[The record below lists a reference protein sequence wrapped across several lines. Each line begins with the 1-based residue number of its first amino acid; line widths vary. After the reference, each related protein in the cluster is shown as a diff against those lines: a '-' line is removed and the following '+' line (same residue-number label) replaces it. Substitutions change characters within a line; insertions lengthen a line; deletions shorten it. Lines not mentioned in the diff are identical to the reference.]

1 MQILFKYLSFIK
13 TKVNKGNKKV
23 FFALLVM
30 SIALGCGVSIIVDIL
45 LPWNF
50 IFTTIRSIVALC
62 VGFIT
67 FTFAYSIIVI
77 KKQKEDKVSKLAWLN
92 DLSFQQ
98 RVNLSLIVV
107 GILSILFLVLIPT
120 QSPYYTFIAG
130 LLLSVVV
137 WAVYYTKPTPDEI
150 EAYYVG
156 LEDMRDKKGKV

>member
-23 FFALLVM
+23 FFALSFMLMV
-30 SIALGCGVSIIVDIL
+30 LGCGISIIVDIL

-62 VGFIT
+62 VGFII
-67 FTFAYSIIVI
+67 FTFAYSIVI
-77 KKQKEDKVSKLAWLN
+77 SRKQKEDKTPKFAWLN

-98 RVNLSLIVV
+98 RVNLSLIVIGV
-107 GILSILFLVLIPT
+107 LTILFLVLVPT
-120 QSPYYTFIAG
+120 QSPYYTFVAG
-130 LLLSVVV
+130 VLLSVVV

-150 EAYYVG
+150 EAYYAG